1 MCIFYWIGMQNM
13 IFNTLPK
20 MSVLAIFIACG
31 GVVWLNEW
39 HQYGYSSTALT
50 FPSVSSWLRDSMI
63 VLIPVMLAVW
73 LGIALAQRIINR
85 FDQRMSPS
93 TQSIL
98 TAAILGGMT
107 SLTII
112 LMENNRTIWT
122 GISNELAILAS
133 ICGTLYPNGNLLLNT
148 LQGAFPSYQAT
159 RYHILLQDGF
169 YLTLV
174 NLAITIILIFILE
187 GFSRVRDYGNHETV

>member
-1 MCIFYWIGMQNM
+1 M
-13 IFNTLPK
+13 ILNTLPK
-20 MSVLAIFIACG
+20 MSALAIFIAFG

-39 HQYGYSSTALT
+39 HKYGYSSIELT
-50 FPSVSSWLRDSMI
+50 FPPVSSWLRDSMI

-73 LGIALAQRIINR
+73 LSIALAQRIINR

-98 TAAILGGMT
+98 TAAILGGVT

-112 LMENNRTIWT
+112 LVENNRTIWT
-122 GISNELAILAS
+122 GISNELAILVS

-148 LQGAFPSYQAT
+148 LQWAFPSYQAT

-169 YLTLV
+169 YLALV
-174 NLAITIILIFILE
+174 NLTITIFLIFILE
-187 GFSRVRDYGNHETV
+187 GFSRVGNSRNYETE